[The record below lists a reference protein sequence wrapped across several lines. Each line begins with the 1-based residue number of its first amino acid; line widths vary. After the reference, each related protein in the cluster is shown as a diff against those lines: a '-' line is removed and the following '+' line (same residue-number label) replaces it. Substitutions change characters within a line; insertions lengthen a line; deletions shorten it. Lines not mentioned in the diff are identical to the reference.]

1 MRRLIAWTFVCWFGA
16 CTAWEP
22 LTAPLTFGMSK
33 EDVEGALG
41 TPLSYVSGRRGSE
54 VYLAV
59 QPARIPNLGIYP
71 VDERITLQ
79 FRKYKL
85 TGWKF
90 DWDRRHA
97 WFW

>member
-1 MRRLIAWTFVCWFGA
+1 MRRLMAWTFVCWFSA

-22 LTAPLTFGMSK
+22 QTLPLTFGMSK
-33 EDVEGALG
+33 EEVEAALG
-41 TPLSYVSGRRGSE
+41 APLTYVTGRPGSE
-54 VYLAV
+54 VYLAE
-59 QPARIPNLGIYP
+59 QSARIPGFYP

-90 DWDRRHA
+90 DWGRRRT
-97 WFW
+97 WLW

>member
-33 EDVEGALG
+33 EDVEGVLR
-41 TPLSYVSGRRGSE
+41 TSLTYVSGRRGSE

-59 QPARIPNLGIYP
+59 QPARIPGIYP

>member
-1 MRRLIAWTFVCWFGA
+1 MRRVMVWSVLCWFGA

-22 LTAPLTFGMSK
+22 LTFPLTFGMSK
-33 EDVEGALG
+33 DEVEMALG
-41 TPLSYVSGRRGSE
+41 TPLTYVGGRHGSE

-59 QPARIPNLGIYP
+59 QSARVPGIYP

-90 DWDRRHA
+90 DWDRRRS